1 MNDPR
6 QPELPY
12 PPIGVPFV
20 LESDTSVAAA
30 VSLIPDLGRLEE
42 RVYGHIDRSLDRGCT
57 DDELEVMTGL
67 SHQTTS
73 ARRRTLVLKG
83 LVQDSGRRRTTRS
96 GRKATVWVK
105 SEGPQKELST
115 TSKLPPRPNEKE
127 LSEALQDYEFSLPTA
142 TSDAYE
148 KPVAQLPR

>member
-6 QPELPY
+6 QPELPC

-20 LESDTSVAAA
+20 AESDTSVAAA
-30 VSLIPDLGRLEE
+30 VSILPDLGRLEE
-42 RVYGHIDRSLDRGCT
+42 RVYGYIDTSLDHGRT
-57 DDELEVMTGL
+57 DDELEVLAGL

-83 LVQDSGRRRTTRS
+83 LVQDSGRRRATRS

-105 SEGPQKELST
+105 SEGPQQELSL
-115 TSKLPPRPNEKE
+115 TS
-127 LSEALQDYEFSLPTA
+127 
-142 TSDAYE
+142 
-148 KPVAQLPR
+148 